1 MRLLMLTRKVDSRD
15 SRAGFVSDWLLQLS
29 QNVNQ
34 LVVICQ
40 EQGDPGA
47 LPDNI
52 KIYSLGKEK
61 GYSKIR
67 QFFRAQKLFL
77 RLVRD
82 CDGILAH
89 QMPIYSILIGPW
101 SKLFRKKLVQWYA
114 HGAIDWRLRLAAC
127 FVDEFIT
134 SSLDGFRLV
143 TKKPVTVVGQGINIR
158 KFQVP
163 SSKSQINFKTQITN
177 HKNSDIFNILTIG
190 RISPSKDIE
199 SMIKAVYELKEQ
211 GINNIKLTII
221 GSPAMADGFKYC
233 QTLQTMVESMNL
245 SKQVEFIGGIPHSE
259 TVKYLTEADLF
270 LNLSD
275 TGSLDKTVLEAMA
288 AGCLVLTSNIA
299 YKNILPPKLFTAKD
313 NPEILTAKIKELI
326 TLGEEEKTVFKKQLR
341 SEVITCHN
349 LADFAQKIIAL
360 Y

>member
-29 QNVNQ
+29 QNVNR
-34 LVVICQ
+34 LIVICQ

-47 LPDNI
+47 LPDNV

-61 GYSKIR
+61 SYSKIR

-89 QMPIYSILIGPW
+89 QMPIYSLLVGPW
-101 SKLFRKKLVQWYA
+101 SKLFHKKLVQWYA

-143 TKKPVTVVGQGINIR
+143 TKKPVTVVGQGINID
-158 KFQVP
+158 KFQKLTSRP
-163 SSKSQINFKTQITN
+163 SVNDDYRLISV
-177 HKNSDIFNILTIG
+177 G
-190 RISPSKDIE
+190 RISPSKDYE
-199 SMIKAVYELKEQ
+199 SMIKAVFDLREQ
-211 GINNIKLTII
+211 GIDNVRLAII
-221 GSPAMADGFKYC
+221 GAPALAAGFDYFQK
-233 QTLQTMVESMNL
+233 LQVLVVNMRLKN
-245 SKQVEFIGGIPHSE
+245 QVIFTGGLAPDEIVP
-259 TVKYLTEADLF
+259 YLQNADLF
-270 LNLSD
+270 INLSD
-275 TGSLDKTVLEAMA
+275 TGSLDKAVLEAMA
-288 AGCLVLTSNIA
+288 AGCLVLTSNVA
-299 YKNILPPKLFTAKD
+299 FRSLLPRELFTAKD
-313 NPEILTAKIKELI
+313 EPEQLVRQIRALMSLSPDRQNEFRMMLKKEVA
-326 TLGEEEKTVFKKQLR
+326 EH
-341 SEVITCHN
+341 HN
-349 LADFAQKIIAL
+349 LKDLINKIIKL